1 MTHLTTAIVISGD
14 DGAAEECERG
24 DDDARG
30 AGDKIFR
37 IPADSNLV
45 IAPVPRTVFTSVL
58 ISARSLTSH
67 HHFLRYLFL
76 STKPNMWRI
85 IVLGL
90 ILPLSVCFKQS
101 LSVI

>member
-1 MTHLTTAIVISGD
+1 MMLEGPGIKYFG
-14 DGAAEECERG
+14 
-24 DDDARG
+24 
-30 AGDKIFR
+30 FR
-37 IPADSNLV
+37 TDSNLV

-58 ISARSLTSH
+58 ISAHSLTSH

-101 LSVI
+101 LSVISTAYLQMDTNS

>member
-1 MTHLTTAIVISGD
+1 MMLEGPGIKYFG
-14 DGAAEECERG
+14 
-24 DDDARG
+24 
-30 AGDKIFR
+30 FR
-37 IPADSNLV
+37 PDSNLV